1 MRRREVIALLGG
13 VAAGWPVS
21 GRSQQPTSP
30 TIGFLNSQTPRDWA
44 YLVAAVRDGL
54 RETGFVEGENL
65 TIEYRWAERN
75 YDRLPLLA
83 EDLIKRQ
90 VAVIVATGATAQVAK
105 AATSTVP
112 IVFTSGDDPIKAGLV
127 KSLNHPG
134 GNATGIAL
142 FNVGLAAKRFEFFRE
157 AMPTASRIAVLLNP
171 NTPFSVNEAEEVREA
186 ALTAGLGEVHLLRAA
201 SEEEL
206 DQAFLSAAAT
216 KVDAL
221 QVCADPFFNSRRDR
235 LVALAASYKIPT
247 MHYRREFVAAGG
259 LMSYSDS
266 VTDAYRQVGVY
277 TGKVL
282 KGENPANLPVLQP
295 TKFELVV
302 NLKTAKALGLTIPI
316 SILARADEVI
326 E

>member
-1 MRRREVIALLGG
+1 MKRRDFVALLGSMAYWP
-13 VAAGWPVS
+13 VAAHG
-21 GRSQQPTSP
+21 QQPTSP
-30 TIGFLNSQTPRDWA
+30 TIGFLNSQSPRDWA

-54 RETGFVEGENL
+54 RETGFVEGQNL

-75 YDRLPLLA
+75 YDQLPAFA
-83 EDLIKRQ
+83 EDLVHRQ

-105 AATSTVP
+105 AATSTIP
-112 IVFTSGDDPIKAGLV
+112 IVFTSGDDPVKAGLV
-127 KSLNHPG
+127 ATMSRPG
-134 GNATGIAL
+134 GNATGVAL
-142 FNVGLAAKRFEFFRE
+142 LNVGLAAKRFEFFRE
-157 AMPTASRIAVLLNP
+157 AIPNVRRIAVLLNP
-171 NTPFSVNEAEEVREA
+171 NTPFSVNEAEEVSAA
-186 ALTAGLGEVHLLRAA
+186 ALTARLRDIHLLRAA

-206 DQAFLSAAAT
+206 DQAFLSAT
-216 KVDAL
+216 TSKVDAL

-235 LVALAASYKIPT
+235 IVALAARYEIPT

-266 VTDAYRQVGVY
+266 VTDAYREVGVY
-277 TGKVL
+277 TGKIL
-282 KGENPANLPVLQP
+282 RGARPADLPVLQP

-302 NLKTAKALGLTIPI
+302 NLKTAKALGLTISP